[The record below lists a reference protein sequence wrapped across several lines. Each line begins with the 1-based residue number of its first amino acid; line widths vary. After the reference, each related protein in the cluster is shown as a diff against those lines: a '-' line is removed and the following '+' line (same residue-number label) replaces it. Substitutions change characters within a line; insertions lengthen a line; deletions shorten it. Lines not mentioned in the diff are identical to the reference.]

1 MAQRVLPHRLQ
12 GLLLLSAAPLQVHQ
26 MLPVIPGTPKIRAH
40 QMLYPKLSKCSFK
53 MAHFLEEQP
62 PNLKLHMKV
71 VHILKHII
79 QLFIKVGLIEQP
91 RVYQAPSLPLSGP
104 HVQNLGL

>member
-1 MAQRVLPHRLQ
+1 
-12 GLLLLSAAPLQVHQ
+12 
-26 MLPVIPGTPKIRAH
+26 
-40 QMLYPKLSKCSFK
+40 